1 MEKDL
6 TGKVIFIT
14 GGTRGIGKAIGLMA
28 AQRGA
33 SVVITYRD
41 SAKVKRAERVRQ
53 ELARTGATVLLE
65 QLDIT
70 DEVGR
75 HRVYG
80 QVLDRF
86 GKIDGLVL
94 NAAGGLETDRGDN
107 YAMIINRDSNIGL
120 VNEAIETGLL
130 GKGGWALYMTSTWAH
145 EYGKVSPPD
154 FYLPVASTKRQA
166 ETDLRGLIPTLAERG
181 IGLGVVVAPL
191 VSDTGAYAII
201 KRSFK
206 GVVEQEAGE
215 GQMVSPEQVAEATL
229 AYLMTPDFESGH
241 TTYVQ

>member
-1 MEKDL
+1 MVKDL
-6 TGKVIFIT
+6 AGKVIFIT

-33 SVVITYRD
+33 SVVITFRD
-41 SAKVKRAERVRQ
+41 PAKAKRAERVQQ
-53 ELARTGATVLLE
+53 ELSKTGAAVLLE

-70 DEVGR
+70 DRNGR
-75 HRVYG
+75 ERVYEL
-80 QVLDRF
+80 VLDRL

-120 VNEAIETGLL
+120 VNEAIEMGLL
-130 GKGGWALYMTSTWAH
+130 GIGGWTFYMTSTWAH
-145 EYGKVSPPD
+145 EYGRINPPD

-166 ETDLRGLIPTLAERG
+166 ETDLRSLIPTLTACG

-206 GVVEQEAGE
+206 GVIEQETGE
-215 GQMVSPEQVAEATL
+215 GQMVTPEQVAAATL
-229 AYLMTPDFESGH
+229 AYLTTTGLESGH
-241 TTYVQ
+241 TTYL